1 MVTKSSPLNTL
12 SFFFVFLRAL
22 CGEKYVGYFLLSILE
37 KMWLNRTMI
46 ATLRGEV
53 SQIEENAIIVEVGG
67 VGLRVFV
74 PAPLRGRLKAGEATL
89 LYTHLI
95 VRQDA
100 LTFYGFESQSDR
112 ELFNM
117 LLGVDGVGPKVALS
131 VLSTLTLDAVQRA
144 VFTEEPELLSRVPGV
159 GKKTSQKIILYLH
172 DRLKPTDALSKIAAL
187 SDKDSEVLAAL
198 TSLGYSVIEAQT
210 AIQSLP
216 KDAPDDVEERLRM
229 ALQNFTGK

>member
-1 MVTKSSPLNTL
+1 MQ
-12 SFFFVFLRAL
+12 
-22 CGEKYVGYFLLSILE
+22 

-53 SQIEENAIIVEVGG
+53 SQIEDNAIIVEVGG

-74 PAPLRGRLKAGEATL
+74 PAPLRGRLKAGEVIL
-89 LYTHLI
+89 LYTHLV
-95 VRQDA
+95 VREDA
-100 LTFYGFESQSDR
+100 LTLYGFESQPDR
-112 ELFNM
+112 ELFNI

-144 VFTEEPELLSRVPGV
+144 VFTEEPDILSRVPGV
-159 GKKTSQKIILYLH
+159 GKKTSQKIVLYLH
-172 DRLKPTDALSKIAAL
+172 DRLKPTDALAKIAAL

-198 TSLGYSVIEAQT
+198 TALGYSVIEAQT